1 MELSQE
7 ISNFIEEIKT
17 RDHLI
22 LFYDTEE
29 RKRSVLFPYLKDGLL
44 NNKGVIYI
52 CSDETPEQI
61 REGLKT
67 YVAIQPEEFTD
78 KIKISTCEEWYIR
91 DAGAEPLRVINKWKK
106 AYQYF
111 DERGLGLRVMGE
123 TSCFF
128 RNDLVRELMR
138 YEYALHRI
146 LNVPMD
152 AICSY
157 NLRTIVD
164 TGYTDV
170 IMPLI
175 RAHGKALFLAHGGSI
190 IIEPEHVEDTDI
202 EKLLEIDIN

>member
-52 CSDETPEQI
+52 
-61 REGLKT
+61 
-67 YVAIQPEEFTD
+67 EEFTD

-128 RNDLVRELMR
+128 RNNLVRELMR

-170 IMPLI
+170 IMPL
-175 RAHGKALFLAHGGSI
+175 FLAHGGSI